1 MNPTFLFGDDPD
13 DVQRVRE
20 ALDAA
25 GYTTSTILAAIGGD
39 GPALLARNDV
49 EPVLRRTRSGTAL
62 DTLVRL
68 FLCETAVSVAQA
80 ERALAPL
87 PLARWAQAG
96 VVAVE
101 GDQVTALVVLQPLE
115 AVGRPF
121 TLAHDSNARA
131 TSADRVMGISPS
143 SRTLAE
149 MTVRPS
155 VRRALDVGTGSG
167 IQALQA
173 SGHAEH
179 VVASDTN
186 RRALA
191 MAEFTTAL
199 NGIGNVSTRHGSLF
213 DPVADERFDLIVAN
227 PPFVIS
233 PESRFDYRDSGLPS
247 DELCRRIVAA
257 APRHLDERG
266 WCQLVASWA
275 HTGDTAWDRRLAGW
289 FEGTGCDAWVIQRS
303 VHPVDAYASM
313 WIRNSGRDPA
323 SASQSFAEWMAYYER
338 LGIEG
343 VGFGLIT
350 IRPARG
356 ATPWVR
362 VEELTHD
369 LGTSPGSA
377 IAAGFE
383 RLGWLAEVGDDPRRL
398 LEARLVV
405 GEAVRLDQRHR
416 WTPGGWAL
424 DEAELRQL
432 GPLGFSGSIDPQ
444 MGALLTGC
452 DGSSRLGDV
461 VHALAGS
468 LGTPPEDLALQVV
481 PIVHQLVERGFLVP
495 GGQPDQ

>member
-1 MNPTFLFGDDPD
+1 MHPASLFRDDPD
-13 DVQRVRE
+13 DVEKVGA

-25 GYTTSTILAAIGGD
+25 EYTTTTILGAIGPD
-39 GPALLARNDV
+39 GPALLARNEL
-49 EPVLRRTRSGTAL
+49 EPLLWRTRSATPL

-68 FLCETAVSVAQA
+68 FLCETSVGVTDA

-87 PLARWAQAG
+87 PLARWAEAG
-96 VVAVE
+96 IVAVA

-115 AVGRPF
+115 VSGRSCL
-121 TLAHDSNARA
+121 LAHDGKARDG
-131 TSADRVMGISPS
+131 SADWVMGISAS

-167 IQALQA
+167 VQALQA
-173 SGHAEH
+173 SSHAEH
-179 VVASDTN
+179 VVATDTN

-191 MAEFTTAL
+191 LAELTMAL

-213 DPVADERFDLIVAN
+213 DPVVDERFDLIVAN

-257 APRHLDERG
+257 APRHLEERG
-266 WCQLVASWA
+266 WCQLAASWA
-275 HTGDTAWDRRLAGW
+275 HTAATPWDRRLAGW

-303 VHPVDAYASM
+303 VHPVDAYAAM
-313 WIRNSGRDPA
+313 WIRNSGRDSE
-323 SASQSFAEWMAYYER
+323 SASQSFGQWMAYYER
-338 LGIEG
+338 LGIEA

-350 IRPARG
+350 MRPARG

-398 LEARLVV
+398 LEARLLV
-405 GEAVRLDQRHR
+405 GDAVRLDQRCR
-416 WTPGGWAL
+416 WAPGGWTL
-424 DEAELRQL
+424 DEAWLRQL
-432 GPLGFSGSIDPQ
+432 GPLGFSGSIDPDIA
-444 MGALLTGC
+444 ALLTGC
-452 DGSSRLGDV
+452 DGSNRLGDV
-461 VHALAGS
+461 VCALAGS
-468 LGTPPEDLALQVV
+468 AGTPPEDLALQVV

-495 GGQPDQ
+495 SIPPDQ